1 MPIGTDEVERF
12 LARRGGGARNV
23 APVGAGEWSRAFRF
37 DADGSPRVIRFGAH
51 PEDFRKDEAAST
63 GYGALAPIPRVF
75 EIGEAAEHGHFA
87 ISEWAPGL
95 ALDRLPAADLRA
107 ALPALLDVLDRLRS
121 APAPTPSGAGIFS
134 SRGRASHA
142 SWRDALLAIAEDRE
156 HPRLAGWRAELA
168 KLADAARVFEQGAE
182 RLRELAGACPED
194 IRHLIHA
201 DLTAGNVLVHD
212 GAISAVLDWGNA
224 LVGDFLY
231 DVAWLVFWSPW
242 HPGLD
247 ADFVIAEARRRGRE
261 AGADLHA
268 FEERMTACQL
278 QIGLDAIAYT
288 AFRRRGRDLAE
299 RVARLRPLL
308 GRRG

>member
-107 ALPALLDVLDRLRS
+107 ALPALLDVLDACNGS
-121 APAPTPSGAGIFS
+121 IG
-134 SRGRASHA
+134 
-142 SWRDALLAIAEDRE
+142 
-156 HPRLAGWRAELA
+156 
-168 KLADAARVFEQGAE
+168 DAASYLGGSTGQLSKVLTKDN
-182 RLRELAGACPED
+182 RLKDAA
-194 IRHLIHA
+194 
-201 DLTAGNVLVHD
+201 N
-212 GAISAVLDWGNA
+212 AI
-224 LVGDFLY
+224 
-231 DVAWLVFWSPW
+231 
-242 HPGLD
+242 
-247 ADFVIAEARRRGRE
+247 RRRF
-261 AGADLHA
+261 DLGPL
-268 FEERMTACQL
+268 R
-278 QIGLDAIAYT
+278 
-288 AFRRRGRDLAE
+288 
-299 RVARLRPLL
+299 ARK
-308 GRRG
+308 